1 MTAANPV
8 GAEIAGWQRN
18 ALLAGIAGVLAS
30 LAGLLLDRE
39 QFLRSYL
46 FAYLFWT
53 GMGVGCLGILLLHHT
68 VGGKWGMLIRRM
80 CEAGARTLPF
90 MTVLMI
96 PILLRIPT
104 LYEWARPEAAHD
116 ANIQAKAAYL
126 NVPGFVGR
134 AIFYFLVWAFYAYKL
149 SRLSAQQDSSHDS
162 NHVDRLIRRM
172 RAISAP
178 GLVVFTF
185 VTTFAF
191 IDWIMSLEPHWFS
204 TIYGVMFLIGQVL
217 EAFAFTIALVIV
229 LSRPGGPLQEF
240 VTKQHLHDL
249 GNMMFAFMVLW
260 AYLSFSQF
268 LIIWA
273 GNLPEEIP
281 WYLRRLRNGWGWIA
295 LTLVIFHFAAPFM
308 LLLMRGVKRHA
319 ERLLKVCLMM
329 LAVRIVDVDWI
340 VAPAFYGQK
349 IRVHWMDFATL
360 LALGG
365 LWLAAFFWQLKS
377 RPLVPWRDPRL
388 EGAPRE
394 TVAF

>member
-1 MTAANPV
+1 MTTANPAAAQI
-8 GAEIAGWQRN
+8 GGWQRN
-18 ALLAGIAGVLAS
+18 ALLVGIGGVLAS
-30 LAGLLLDRE
+30 MAGLLLDRE

-53 GMGVGCLGILLLHHT
+53 GMGIGCLGILLMHHT

-90 MTVLMI
+90 MIVFVI
-96 PILLRIPT
+96 PILVSIPT
-104 LYEWARPEAAHD
+104 LYEWARPAAVHD
-116 ANIQAKAAYL
+116 PNIHAKAAYL

-134 AIFYFLVWAFYAYKL
+134 AIFYFLVWTFYAYRL
-149 SRLSAQQDSSHDS
+149 SGLSAQQDTSPDS
-162 NHVDRLIRRM
+162 NHGDDRLIRRM
-172 RAISAP
+172 HAISAP

-204 TIYGVMFLIGQVL
+204 TIYGAMFLIGQML
-217 EAFAFTIALVIV
+217 ESFAFTIALVII
-229 LSRPGGPLQEF
+229 LSRRGPLQEL

-281 WYLRRLRNGWGWIA
+281 WYLRRLHHGWGWVA
-295 LTLVIFHFAAPFM
+295 MALVIFHFAAPFV

-319 ERLLKVCLMM
+319 DRLLKVCLMM
-329 LAVRIVDVDWI
+329 LVIRVVDVYWI
-340 VAPAFYGQK
+340 VEPAFYGQQIK
-349 IRVHWMDFATL
+349 VHWMDCSTL
-360 LALGG
+360 AGVGG
-365 LWLAAFFWQLKS
+365 LWLAAFFWLLKS
-377 RPLVPWRDPRL
+377 RPLVPLKDPRL
-388 EGAPRE
+388 KGAPRE

>member
-1 MTAANPV
+1 MTASNPV
-8 GAEIAGWQRN
+8 TAQIGGWQRN
-18 ALLAGIAGVLAS
+18 ALLAGIAGMLAS
-30 LAGLLLDRE
+30 VAGLLLDRE

-46 FAYLFWT
+46 FAYLFWI
-53 GMGVGCLGILLLHHT
+53 GMGIGCLGILLLHHT

-80 CEAGARTLPF
+80 CEAGGRTLPF
-90 MTVLMI
+90 MIVLI
-96 PILLRIPT
+96 VPILVSIPT

-116 ANIQAKAAYL
+116 PVIQSKAAYL
-126 NVPGFVGR
+126 NIPGFVIR
-134 AIFYFLVWAFYAYKL
+134 AIFYFVVWTFYAYRL
-149 SRLSAQQDSSHDS
+149 SALSAQQDSTGD
-162 NHVDRLIRRM
+162 DRLIGRM

-204 TIYGVMFLIGQVL
+204 TVYGAMFLIGQVL
-217 EAFAFTIALVIV
+217 ESFAFTIALVV
-229 LSRPGGPLQEF
+229 LLSRRGPLQEF

-273 GNLPEEIP
+273 GNLPTEIP
-281 WYLRRLRNGWGWIA
+281 WYLRRLHHGWGWVA
-295 LTLVIFHFAAPFM
+295 MSLVVFHFAAPFV

-319 ERLLKVCLMM
+319 DRLLKVCMLM
-329 LAVRIVDVDWI
+329 LVIRVVDVFWI
-340 VAPAFYGQK
+340 VEPAFYGQQIK
-349 IRVHWMDFATL
+349 IHWMDVA
-360 LALGG
+360 APVGVGG
-365 LWLAAFFWQLKS
+365 LWLAMFFWQLKS
-377 RPLVPWRDPRL
+377 RPLVPLRDPRL